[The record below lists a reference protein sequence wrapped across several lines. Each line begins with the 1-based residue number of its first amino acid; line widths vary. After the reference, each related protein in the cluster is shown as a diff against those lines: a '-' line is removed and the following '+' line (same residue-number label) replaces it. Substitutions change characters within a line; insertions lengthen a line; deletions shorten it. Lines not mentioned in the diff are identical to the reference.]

1 LSFFTNY
8 LAYIHTFALLNKFIS
23 VIVQKLYSKLV
34 GVKQIFIRVDGNN
47 IIGYGHLFRCIA
59 LADMLKRTF
68 DITFIEKDSNDFAC
82 LQLQKIT
89 TNIIHIKNCAIEE
102 EANLITNTILN
113 HSSIFI
119 LDGYQ
124 YTSEYQKTIKKS
136 GAALVCIDD
145 LHNVHFYA
153 DVIINQAS
161 GVTQNQYKNEPYTQ
175 FCLGFDWIIQRTSFI
190 ESSKQKRQFNQIESV
205 FFTLG
210 GGPIFNVAAKILSV
224 LDEIPLV
231 KRIVFLKGSQ
241 DVFEKD
247 IKPFIISTSKQ
258 FEIYEGLNDKEL
270 STLMKTCDIAICPAS
285 VVCLEAC
292 SVGIGIYAG
301 YTADN
306 QIDNYNGLVINNLVF
321 ELNDLIFS
329 SKEEIKE
336 RITQKLSIQKILP
349 QIENQKRIFDGNSKQ
364 RYIQLF
370 KSL

>member
-1 LSFFTNY
+1 
-8 LAYIHTFALLNKFIS
+8 
-23 VIVQKLYSKLV
+23 
-34 GVKQIFIRVDGNN
+34 VKKIFIRVDGNN
-47 IIGYGHLFRCIA
+47 IVGYGHLFRCIA
-59 LADMLKRTF
+59 LAEMLKHIF
-68 DITFIEKDSNDFAC
+68 EITFIEKDSNEFAS

-89 TNIIHIKNCAIEE
+89 SNVIHIKNCSIDD
-102 EANLITNTILN
+102 EASLITNTIVN
-113 HSSIFI
+113 HSSIFV

-124 YTSEYQKTIKKS
+124 YTSEYQKTIKNS
-136 GAALVCIDD
+136 GATLVCIDD
-145 LHNVHFYA
+145 LHNIHFYA

-161 GVTQNQYKNEPYTQ
+161 GVTQNQYKSEPHTQ
-175 FCLGFDWIIQRTSFI
+175 FCLGFNWIIQRTSFI
-190 ESSKQKRQFNQIESV
+190 ESSIQKRQINQIETV

-210 GGPIFNVAAKILSV
+210 GGPIFNVATKILLA
-224 LDEIPLV
+224 LDEIHQV
-231 KRIVFLKGSQ
+231 KRIVFLKGSK

-247 IKPFIISTSKQ
+247 IKPFVISTSKQ

-270 STLMKTCDIAICPAS
+270 SALMKTCDIAICPAS

-321 ELNDLIFS
+321 ELNDLISS

-336 RITQKLSIQKILP
+336 RITQKLSIQNILP